1 MFDWSALRAEYV
13 SGGISLR
20 QLAKKHGVNVNSLMN
35 RATKDGWKKSRDE
48 TERKALTMAQQKAAN
63 AAAENVA
70 TAERIKAKL
79 LRQLEKE
86 IDALPDN
93 IGTETKKTI
102 IDNRFGGKEDGKK
115 TAAYGQVTH
124 SEELTRAYSLRDLT
138 AAYKNLTSD
147 MPKDSG
153 AEPVRIIV
161 DV

>member
-1 MFDWSALRAEYV
+1 MV
-13 SGGISLR
+13 
-20 QLAKKHGVNVNSLMN
+20 
-35 RATKDGWKKSRDE
+35 RATREHWKKDRDE
-48 TERKALTMAQQKAAN
+48 MERKTIATVQQKAAN

-79 LRQLEKE
+79 LRQLERE